1 MKKIILFALLAVSAT
16 MAMAQINPKSGI
28 IITNSGDTIRGII
41 DFRTNE
47 TLSRE
52 CEFWAEGKTD
62 GKIYKPG
69 DIEGFR
75 FDGNGKYFVTRKL
88 DVDGKPRLYFA
99 EFMVKGKMNL
109 YCVAD
114 NPNEYFFF
122 EREDGEMVK
131 LTNIPHS
138 SCLSTFQEE
147 EDFMRIKK
155 EQYGKVRYLLK
166 DSKTAI
172 EDIKQKN
179 LLKTNLSRKGLVDVV
194 RDYHNDVCTD
204 GSTCMVYEYDEK
216 SDKSKFRFKV
226 FAGFAY
232 YSKVRP
238 ELMSFSQGRNSEI
251 WKSVSYSGSSFEFGI
266 GIEKGIER
274 FMKNGSIELCLAYS
288 PKCSFERK
296 DVAFDGKRHYDAK
309 YESDARMALSLGLVK
324 PYGKG
329 KILPLVR
336 GGVMFEPTVNSGK
349 ENLLYAD
356 SKSYVSYNSAGSADV
371 GICIGEK
378 KTDAGPK
385 IVPSGV
391 GVYLGAGAQMAVGK
405 HFARLHA
412 NLYSDWNTTIK
423 WGITAE
429 FVL

>member
-1 MKKIILFALLAVSAT
+1 
-16 MAMAQINPKSGI
+16 
-28 IITNSGDTIRGII
+28 
-41 DFRTNE
+41 
-47 TLSRE
+47 
-52 CEFWAEGKTD
+52 
-62 GKIYKPG
+62 
-69 DIEGFR
+69 
-75 FDGNGKYFVTRKL
+75 
-88 DVDGKPRLYFA
+88 
-99 EFMVKGKMNL
+99 
-109 YCVAD
+109 
-114 NPNEYFFF
+114 
-122 EREDGEMVK
+122 
-131 LTNIPHS
+131 
-138 SCLSTFQEE
+138 
-147 EDFMRIKK
+147 
-155 EQYGKVRYLLK
+155 
-166 DSKTAI
+166 
-172 EDIKQKN
+172 
-179 LLKTNLSRKGLVDVV
+179 
-194 RDYHNDVCTD
+194 
-204 GSTCMVYEYDEK
+204 MVYEYDEK
-216 SDKSKFRFKV
+216 SDKSKFHLKAFT
-226 FAGFAY
+226 GFAY
-232 YSKVRP
+232 YSREKP
-238 ELMSFSQGRNSEI
+238 ELLDWYAETHSQEWQG
-251 WKSVSYSGSSFEFGI
+251 VSYSGSTFEIGIGAEFGI
-266 GIEKGIER
+266 ER
-274 FMKNGSIELCLAYS
+274 IVKDGSMELCLAYS

-356 SKSYVSYNSAGSADV
+356 SKSYVSYNSAGSTDV

-429 FVL
+429 FGL

>member
-1 MKKIILFALLAVSAT
+1 MS
-16 MAMAQINPKSGI
+16 
-28 IITNSGDTIRGII
+28 
-41 DFRTNE
+41 
-47 TLSRE
+47 
-52 CEFWAEGKTD
+52 
-62 GKIYKPG
+62 
-69 DIEGFR
+69 
-75 FDGNGKYFVTRKL
+75 DGNGKYFVTRKL

-232 YSKVRP
+232 YSKERP
-238 ELMSFSQGRNSEI
+238 ELMTFSQNRNYEI
-251 WKSVSYSGSSFEFGI
+251 LKSVSYSGSSFEFGI

-329 KILPLVR
+329 KILSLVR

-356 SKSYVSYNSAGSADV
+356 SKSYVSYDNAGPNEV
-371 GICIGEK
+371 GIFFGEK
-378 KTDAGPK
+378 MNSDPK
-385 IVPSGV
+385 IVPAGL

-405 HFARLHA
+405 HFVRMHADLYADLH
-412 NLYSDWNTTIK
+412 TMMK

>member
-1 MKKIILFALLAVSAT
+1 MTYS
-16 MAMAQINPKSGI
+16 
-28 IITNSGDTIRGII
+28 
-41 DFRTNE
+41 
-47 TLSRE
+47 
-52 CEFWAEGKTD
+52 
-62 GKIYKPG
+62 PG
-69 DIEGFR
+69 DIESFR
-75 FDGNGKYFVTRKL
+75 FDHNGKYFVTRRL
-88 DVDGKPRLYFA
+88 NINGDPQLYFA
-99 EFMVKGKMNL
+99 EFMVQGKMNL

-114 NPNEYFFF
+114 KYVEYFFF

-216 SDKSKFRFKV
+216 SDKSKFRFKA

-251 WKSVSYSGSSFEFGI
+251 WKSVSYSGSSFEFAI

-296 DVAFDGKRHYDAK
+296 DVAFDG
-309 YESDARMALSLGLVK
+309 
-324 PYGKG
+324 
-329 KILPLVR
+329 
-336 GGVMFEPTVNSGK
+336 
-349 ENLLYAD
+349 
-356 SKSYVSYNSAGSADV
+356 
-371 GICIGEK
+371 
-378 KTDAGPK
+378 
-385 IVPSGV
+385 
-391 GVYLGAGAQMAVGK
+391 
-405 HFARLHA
+405 
-412 NLYSDWNTTIK
+412 
-423 WGITAE
+423 
-429 FVL
+429 

>member
-1 MKKIILFALLAVSAT
+1 
-16 MAMAQINPKSGI
+16 
-28 IITNSGDTIRGII
+28 
-41 DFRTNE
+41 
-47 TLSRE
+47 
-52 CEFWAEGKTD
+52 
-62 GKIYKPG
+62 
-69 DIEGFR
+69 
-75 FDGNGKYFVTRKL
+75 
-88 DVDGKPRLYFA
+88 
-99 EFMVKGKMNL
+99 
-109 YCVAD
+109 
-114 NPNEYFFF
+114 
-122 EREDGEMVK
+122 EMVK

-232 YSKVRP
+232 YSKERP
-238 ELMSFSQGRNSEI
+238 ELMTFSQNRNYEI
-251 WKSVSYSGSSFEFGI
+251 LKSVSYSGSSFEFGI

-356 SKSYVSYNSAGSADV
+356 SKSYVSYDNAGPNEV
-371 GICIGEK
+371 GIFFGEK
-378 KTDAGPK
+378 MNSDPK
-385 IVPSGV
+385 IVPAGL

-405 HFARLHA
+405 HFVRMHADLYADLH
-412 NLYSDWNTTIK
+412 TMMK